1 MSVPADLDDVL
12 GRLYGA
18 LQSGDLD
25 TWAAL
30 HSEDVAF
37 NINGQ
42 TVMSGRITGKDV
54 VMSELLPLLFTRIKP
69 EASSF
74 GVDWKCMCANGK
86 RAAVIFEGRS
96 ETLEGKPYNN
106 RYLQLLEFDDG
117 GLICEVWEFFDTAL
131 AEALIFTPEQRSP
144 TGLSPFRY

>member
-1 MSVPADLDDVL
+1 MPLPADLDAVL

-18 LQSGDLD
+18 LQSADLN
-25 TWAAL
+25 TWAAM
-30 HSEDVAF
+30 HSDDVVF

-54 VMSELLPLLFTRIKP
+54 VMNELLPLLFTRIKP
-69 EASSF
+69 EVSSF
-74 GVDWKCMCANGK
+74 GVGWKCMCASDS

-96 ETLEGKPYNN
+96 ETLEGEAYNN
-106 RYLQLLEFDDG
+106 RYLQLLEFNDA

-144 TGLSPFRY
+144 TGLSPFQY